1 MQQPY
6 KHTLYNH
13 VDMKIE
19 SNITEVVNIIYA
31 KLDGINVKEMTA
43 IQASTLIAEMKK
55 RIHKDGKASDGGNI
69 GKYSKG
75 YIAVRSGIF
84 KNSGKQS
91 KGVKT
96 VKVANAGKKTKGGSV
111 GSKRT
116 NYNRGTDPKVIIS
129 LTGQL
134 ENDYIII
141 PLKDGTAIG
150 FSNSHNYDKSQWVEN
165 TYKKKIFNTTK
176 AERDLIDERG
186 QDYINEQ
193 LK

>member
-1 MQQPY
+1 MAI
-6 KHTLYNH
+6 T
-13 VDMKIE
+13 
-19 SNITEVVNIIYA
+19 SNIAEVLNIVYER
-31 KLDGINVKEMTA
+31 LEGVNVKEMTA
-43 IQASTLIAEMKK
+43 IQASTLIAEMRK
-55 RIHKDGKASDGGNI
+55 RIHKDGKSSDGGQI
-69 GKYSKG
+69 GKYSTG

-96 VKVANAGKKTKGGSV
+96 VKVKNAGTKTKGADT

-134 ENDYIII
+134 ENGYTIM
-141 PLKDGTAIG
+141 PLANGTAIG
-150 FSNSHNYDKSQWVEN
+150 FANTENFNKSQWVEK
-165 TYKKKIFNTTK
+165 TYKKKIFNVTK
-176 AERDLIDERG
+176 DELKMIYEAG
-186 QDYINEQ
+186 QDYINDT

>member
-1 MQQPY
+1 
-6 KHTLYNH
+6 
-13 VDMKIE
+13 MKIE
-19 SNITEVVNIIYA
+19 SNIAEVVNIIYA
-31 KLDGINVKEMTA
+31 KLEGINVKEMTA

-55 RIHKDGKASDGGNI
+55 RIHKDGKASDGGQI

-84 KNSGKQS
+84 QNSGKQS

-96 VKVANAGKKTKGGSV
+96 VKVSNAGKKTKGGNV
-111 GSKRT
+111 GTKRT

-129 LTGQL
+129 LTGNL

-141 PLKDGTAIG
+141 PLSNGTAIG
-150 FSNSHNYDKSQWVEN
+150 FSNATNFEKSQYVEK
-165 TYKKKIFNTTK
+165 TYKKKIFSTTK
-176 AERDLIDERG
+176 EERALIDEKG
-186 QDYINEQ
+186 QDYINEN